1 MKDMNEDKMAYE
13 EEADMLQEESDELRL
28 PTITGRFGKKAL
40 NSLVDSFNRSLE
52 SAGFPGDYPKFDG
65 DQTALPTE
73 FIRGL
78 MMMVDAAEETGS
90 DISITLDGLTDDR
103 GLALVAAKLDALSKS
118 DAFKSA
124 MSSPRGMEVEVSVE
138 PSDEDMMMER
148 A

>member
-1 MKDMNEDKMAYE
+1 
-13 EEADMLQEESDELRL
+13 
-28 PTITGRFGKKAL
+28 
-40 NSLVDSFNRSLE
+40 VDSFNRALE
-52 SAGFPGDYPKFDG
+52 AAGFPGDYPKFDG
-65 DQTALPTE
+65 DQTSLPTE

-78 MMMVDAAEETGS
+78 MMMVDAAEETGAN
-90 DISITLDGLTDDR
+90 ISITLDGLTDDR

>member
-1 MKDMNEDKMAYE
+1 MKDMNEAKMAYE
-13 EEADMLQEESDELRL
+13 EEADMLQEESDDLAL
-28 PTITGRFGKKAL
+28 PSITGRFGKKAL
-40 NSLVDSFNRSLE
+40 NSLVDSFNRALE
-52 SAGFPGDYPKFDG
+52 AAGFPGDYPKFDG
-65 DQTALPTE
+65 DQTSLPTE

-78 MMMVDAAEETGS
+78 MMMVDAAEETGAN
-90 DISITLDGLTDDR
+90 ISITLDGLTDDR

>member
-13 EEADMLQEESDELRL
+13 EEADMLQEESDDLAL
-28 PTITGRFGKKAL
+28 PSITGRFGKKAL
-40 NSLVDSFNRSLE
+40 NSLVDSFNRALE
-52 SAGFPGDYPKFDG
+52 AAGFPGDYPKFDG
-65 DQTALPTE
+65 DQTSLPTE

-78 MMMVDAAEETGS
+78 MMMVDAAEETGAN
-90 DISITLDGLTDDR
+90 ISITLDGLTDDR